1 MNDSGR
7 SICAFQ
13 DQKYLFAQR
22 CQGAVKVLELRRA
35 SAIVEHSS
43 NLTIGSSVAKV
54 GVSDGIDSGT
64 VPVSVDFR
72 AAVGL
77 VGSNDGHESH
87 EGEED
92 CDEQGRHGDDGM
104 LAGRSKGGVQR
115 VILRILMLEFS
126 TWTYPNAMI
135 KRRWIGERWRMWR
148 IVMERKNCI
157 WSS

>member
-92 CDEQGRHGDDGM
+92 CMVMTGCLQEGQRGG
-104 LAGRSKGGVQR
+104 SKSN
-115 VILRILMLEFS
+115 LEG
-126 TWTYPNAMI
+126 TDA
-135 KRRWIGERWRMWR
+135 
-148 IVMERKNCI
+148 
-157 WSS
+157 